1 MMNLTKEQLDQVRD
15 MAERLIS
22 PELIA
27 KALHIDVDVFRA
39 LCNDEEEPLH
49 HAYYEGFI
57 QSKIRLNEAIIKSAF
72 NGSNPSQL
80 EMKKLITESE
90 NFLHG

>member
-1 MMNLTKEQLDQVRD
+1 
-15 MAERLIS
+15 MAERLIH

-27 KALHIDVDVFRA
+27 KAIGIDAVAFKV
-39 LCNDEEEPLH
+39 LCEKPDEPLH

-57 QSKIRLNEAIIKSAF
+57 QAKIELHEAIIKSAK